1 MVQLHGHLSFSFEKL
16 GLLVGLS
23 DATPLDLVLQLKVLL
38 VLGTLLSENFLD
50 LGIAHILLV
59 LEILDAGIGN

>member
-1 MVQLHGHLSFSFEKL
+1 MVQLHSHLSFSFEEL

-23 DATPLDLVLQLKVLL
+23 DATPLDLVLQLKVLF
-38 VLGTLLSENFLD
+38 VLGTLLSENFLN

>member
-1 MVQLHGHLSFSFEKL
+1 MVQLHGHLSFSFEEL

-23 DATPLDLVLQLKVLL
+23 DATPLDLVLQLKVLF
-38 VLGTLLSENFLD
+38 VLGTLLSENFLN